1 MTTASSLAAPSRGI
15 IGAALALALGA
26 CLSLAGTSA
35 QAAPS
40 ATVVIQAGPHAPQP
54 AYVMP
59 PPPPPR
65 YERVP
70 AARRGMVWSQGHW
83 EWRGQRYAWV
93 PGQWMRVRHGQHW
106 RQPQWSQHGG
116 RWQFEHGRWD
126 RDRDGVPNR
135 YDRHP
140 NNPRRH

>member
-1 MTTASSLAAPSRGI
+1 MARIAPPAARW
-15 IGAALALALGA
+15 AALSFFLALAAGA
-26 CLSLAGTSA
+26 V

-40 ATVVIQAGPHAPQP
+40 ATVVIQTGPRHAAQP
-54 AYVMP
+54 VHVMP

-65 YERVP
+65 YERAP
-70 AARRGMVWSQGHW
+70 APRRGMVWSQGHW

-93 PGQWMRVRHGQHW
+93 PGQWMRVRHGQQW
-106 RQPQWSQHGG
+106 RQPLWRQHGG

-140 NNPRRH
+140 NNPRRY